1 MRSRRLLILILV
13 LIGVLIAFYYQ
24 RESKVHVETIP
35 FNSALIGR
43 ALPYDV
49 VLPPRYGLIS
59 SRRTR
64 YPVVYLLHG
73 WENHHNSWLNR
84 TALLDYASEHQM
96 IIITPEGNNSW
107 YIDGATGTEKY
118 ESYIL
123 QELIPD
129 VDKRFRTVPN
139 RSSRAIAGFSMGGYG
154 AVKFG
159 LKHPEVFSFV
169 ASMSGALDA
178 PSRTDD
184 SSIMKAFGELSSAER
199 QSNDVFR
206 LAEEF
211 PSNRISQL
219 PYFYLDCGRDDPWL
233 SQNQRFAEI
242 LLRRKIPVEFRQLP
256 GNHVWPYWDKQVREV
271 LRVASE
277 AMAVPK

>member
-1 MRSRRLLILILV
+1 
-13 LIGVLIAFYYQ
+13 
-24 RESKVHVETIP
+24 
-35 FNSALIGR
+35 
-43 ALPYDV
+43 
-49 VLPPRYGLIS
+49 
-59 SRRTR
+59 
-64 YPVVYLLHG
+64 
-73 WENHHNSWLNR
+73 
-84 TALLDYASEHQM
+84 M

-178 PSRTDD
+178 SSRTDD
-184 SSIMKAFGELSSAER
+184 SSIMKAFGELNSAER
-199 QSNDVFR
+199 NSNDVFQ

-242 LLRRKIPVEFRQLP
+242 LFHRKIPVEFRQLP
-256 GNHVWPYWDKQVREV
+256 GNHDWPYWDKQVREV
-271 LRVASE
+271 LRTASD
-277 AMAVPK
+277 AMAAPK